1 MACSNRASCS
11 RNSFEGNSAHGH
23 PSITHSLMG
32 KRTIPKQYGRPAK
45 DMQHKKKRR
54 NPENRGGNK
63 ELLEKATP
71 ELSAVLEVSE
81 SKIFFQAQESPCV
94 TRSQL
99 VPPTPS
105 VPFGKWAS
113 ELCFPYG
120 IKFCP
125 FALTSPSRRNETIN
139 PVHKIGISR
148 LFKTLVGKTSI
159 SCSVK

>member
-1 MACSNRASCS
+1 
-11 RNSFEGNSAHGH
+11 
-23 PSITHSLMG
+23 MG

-71 ELSAVLEVSE
+71 ELSVVLEVSE